1 MQDWTKIHSVFFLQH
16 TVLRVLYI
24 LPKTWLFKF
33 LKPSKPIKLEDQN
46 NETKTIW
53 IKPMWK
59 KKKKNQTR
67 VKKPN
72 QTNQTQQMQPIKPS
86 NRSNKSTQQTQI
98 KPITNLNLTQ
108 HHRLPI
114 SNPVLI
120 NPSNS
125 PPINPSTTTKG
136 TWSSPALNWVVFLD
150 SSPTSDRCRSSSWI
164 SLVGVDLSSQRHRCS
179 GGWGVK
185 KNTHTHTHT
194 HTHNP

>member
-1 MQDWTKIHSVFFLQH
+1 MTIQ
-16 TVLRVLYI
+16 VLETQQTHQIRR
-24 LPKTWLFKF
+24 
-33 LKPSKPIKLEDQN
+33 SKQWNQN
-46 NETKTIW
+46 HMNQTHV
-53 IKPMWK
+53 

-150 SSPTSDRCRSSSWI
+150 SSPASDRCRSSSWI

-185 KNTHTHTHT
+185 KKHTHTHTHT